1 MSASTRYAAVVL
13 LIALAVGCGARPD
26 DPPATPSAPSHP
38 AHRALAPHRRA
49 GARPPAADPARPF
62 TLVATGDVIPAH
74 PEVLGTAQDDA
85 PVDGGYDFRPMLRG
99 VATVVRA
106 ADLALC
112 HLEAPLGPL
121 DGPFTGYPE
130 LQAPPQVA
138 TALKAT
144 GFDSCATASDHA
156 LDQGGEGVRRTLEA
170 LDTVGLRHTGTARN
184 AAEAARPA
192 LLRAPG
198 GALVAHLAY
207 AYGTDDAR
215 PPRVAPW
222 AVNRIAPG
230 RILADARAARRA
242 GADVVAVSLY
252 WGTEYRTAPD
262 ARQRRLARVLTAAR
276 TAGRPDIDL
285 IVGSH
290 AHTPQPFE
298 RLHGTRG
305 TRGTRTPDDDRRTE
319 ADMHDS
325 GTWVAYGLGDL
336 LGGTHHDENG
346 RMSAAARFTF
356 TPPPAPGDRWK
367 ITKAEFVPLWWDA
380 EAGRVINVNKAIR
393 TGRPDLKPIRHSIRH
408 TVLSKGARK
417 AGLVMGR

>member
-1 MSASTRYAAVVL
+1 MTALTRYAAVVL

-26 DPPATPSAPSHP
+26 DPPATPSAPSSP

-49 GARPPAADPARPF
+49 GARPPAAAPARPF

-85 PVDGGYDFRPMLRG
+85 PVFGGYDFRPMLRG
-99 VATVVRA
+99 VAPVVRA

-192 LLRAPG
+192 LLRASG

-305 TRGTRTPDDDRRTE
+305 TRGTRAQDDRQTE
-319 ADMHDS
+319 ADKHDS

-336 LGGTHHDENG
+336 IGGTHHDENG

-356 TPPPAPGDRWK
+356 TPPPTPGDRWK

>member
-1 MSASTRYAAVVL
+1 MRRSFCSSRWPSAAAPGRTTRPQPHRPPRIPHTAPSRRTAAPAPVPCRRPGP
-13 LIALAVGCGARPD
+13 AVHPGRHRRRHPRPPRGARHG
-26 DPPATPSAPSHP
+26 TG
-38 AHRALAPHRRA
+38 RRA
-49 GARPPAADPARPF
+49 GGRRLRLPADAAGRRP
-62 TLVATGDVIPAH
+62 
-74 PEVLGTAQDDA
+74 
-85 PVDGGYDFRPMLRG
+85 
-99 VATVVRA
+99 VVRA

-170 LDTVGLRHTGTARN
+170 LDTVGLRPP
-184 AAEAARPA
+184 ARP
-192 LLRAPG
+192 
-198 GALVAHLAY
+198 
-207 AYGTDDAR
+207 GTPPRPPAR
-215 PPRVAPW
+215 PCCAPPAAPW
-222 AVNRIAPG
+222 WHTSPTPTAPTTPGPAGRAVGGQPHRPG

-305 TRGTRTPDDDRRTE
+305 TRTPDDDRQTE

-346 RMSAAARFTF
+346 RMSAVARFTF

-367 ITKAEFVPLWWDA
+367 ITKAEFLPLWWDA

-393 TGRPDLKPIRHSIRH
+393 AGRPDLKPVRHSIRH
-408 TVLSKGARK
+408 TVLSRGARK